1 MSDLLKGVNVYL
13 IGMMGTGKTTVGQH
27 LARKLNYRFVDMD
40 TVCTEVAGQSIAE
53 IFATKGER
61 YFREL
66 ETEILAELSIYT
78 RCVISTGGGV
88 IEKPFNWS
96 YLHHGLVIWL
106 DTDVQILQQRL
117 AGDTS
122 RPLANRLETLLATRR
137 PLYAQAD
144 LRLEIVSERSPEQIA
159 TEIVD
164 TVPTILKTAVKD
176 D

>member
-1 MSDLLKGVNVYL
+1 MNDLLKGVNVYL

-27 LARKLNYRFVDMD
+27 LARKLNYRFIDMD

-53 IFATKGER
+53 IFATKGEP

-66 ETEILAELSIYT
+66 ETKILAELSIYT

-106 DTDVQILQQRL
+106 DTDIKILHQRL
-117 AGDTS
+117 AGDTT
-122 RPLANRLETLLATRR
+122 RPLANRLETLLESRR
-137 PLYAQAD
+137 SLYAQAD
-144 LRLEIVSERSPEQIA
+144 LRLEIATKRSPEQIA
-159 TEIVD
+159 TEIIN
-164 TVPTILKTAVKD
+164 TVPTILKSAAKD
-176 D
+176 N